1 MFLFV
6 YKKSSNDE
14 VHVNATKLMSPLC
27 LRFFI
32 FFQRKHDVVLRRFVD
47 SMLSNF
53 NILRAL
59 EIKVNKKFTGA
70 PMKKKMS
77 KIILNILTKMT
88 MFLLS

>member
-1 MFLFV
+1 MLF
-6 YKKSSNDE
+6 YED
-14 VHVNATKLMSPLC
+14 LW
-27 LRFFI
+27 
-32 FFQRKHDVVLRRFVD
+32 VLVVD

-77 KIILNILTKMT
+77 KNYFKYFNKNDHVPFIIIRKLLVSLFSIMRYQGDVFNQLNLIGIGIANK
-88 MFLLS
+88 